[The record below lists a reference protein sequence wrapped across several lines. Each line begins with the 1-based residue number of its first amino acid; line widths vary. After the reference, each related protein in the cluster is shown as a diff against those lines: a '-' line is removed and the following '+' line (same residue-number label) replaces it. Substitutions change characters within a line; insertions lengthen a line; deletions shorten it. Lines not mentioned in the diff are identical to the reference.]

1 MLSFTKIVQFGIEK
15 SWKFKVK
22 QTFGKKTVIAKL
34 SQLVLYRAE
43 ISLFP
48 SFSPPATGKV
58 LPSLVE
64 CCSSAIILLGI
75 ISVICD
81 MLSCLSHPPS
91 HPPTRHPAGRIFLIL
106 AELFSSAKL
115 SAPNAG
121 DWKSSFSLG
130 VASSQLPPSGYLASA
145 NLSPLC
151 Q

>member
-75 ISVICD
+75 MSFILFKTFAHIFCSQLLFTTLFTTFVHNFC
-81 MLSCLSHPPS
+81 SH
-91 HPPTRHPAGRIFLIL
+91 L
-106 AELFSSAKL
+106 LFTTIAKL
-115 SAPNAG
+115 S
-121 DWKSSFSLG
+121 
-130 VASSQLPPSGYLASA
+130 
-145 NLSPLC
+145 LSPSEAG
-151 Q
+151 QS